1 MLFYL
6 PRRPCRSLSSQS
18 FSVPL
23 RCRTLFFSCS
33 NPTYGTVYMAYRT
46 PHTRQTSGASLL
58 SSVHTGLDDSGHR
71 LATEIIDDHWSSL
84 SRDDVSMQNLISA
97 RLPDKVRSVAQS
109 TSPAST
115 TTHPQKHSKLSRAP
129 RFRSCRGWSAELV
142 SLMTAFCI
150 LATIVVLLYHYNG
163 KRLADTPARP
173 SLNTIVNI
181 LSTAL
186 TALVMLATTAGNKM
200 FVET

>member
-1 MLFYL
+1 M
-6 PRRPCRSLSSQS
+6 
-18 FSVPL
+18 PL
-23 RCRTLFFSCS
+23 RCRNQYFTCS
-33 NPTYGTVYMAYRT
+33 NPTCDTVYMAFRT

-58 SSVHTGLDDSGHR
+58 SSVHTGLNDSGHR

-84 SRDDVSMQNLISA
+84 SRDDVSMQSLVSA
-97 RLPDKVRSVAQS
+97 RSPDEARSVAPS

-115 TTHPQKHSKLSRAP
+115 TTHPQKHSRLPRAP
-129 RFRSCRGWSAELV
+129 RFRSCRGWSAELL
-142 SLMTAFCI
+142 SLITAFCI

-163 KRLADTPARP
+163 KRLADTPSRP

-200 FVET
+200 FVKT